1 MLLSVVVYK
10 HKLTGGQWL
19 GAGVVFAGI
28 SVEAAVKRK
37 GLNEHY
43 FIVSD
48 DNNELHY
55 YRCTC

>member
-37 GLNEHY
+37 GMYEQD
-43 FIVSD
+43 FVVVD
-48 DNNELHY
+48 FNNKLHY
-55 YRCTC
+55 YRRTC